1 MFFSSGRTSW
11 RLAVSRGSL
20 DLIGSV
26 FMGFQLTF
34 RLLGCDRIRDRT
46 FFSAGGRVFRLSS
59 SWVTLI
65 EFVVAIWN
73 CEGVFASLFV
83 EGEHVLKLKI
93 NLKTGQYC
101 KYSKLFWVGNNI
113 CTGKSG
119 EQFIEA
125 QFDGDFLL
133 GLVGDM
139 KRC

>member
-1 MFFSSGRTSW
+1 
-11 RLAVSRGSL
+11 
-20 DLIGSV
+20 
-26 FMGFQLTF
+26 MGFQLTF

-133 GLVGDM
+133 GLVGGH
-139 KRC
+139 REVVQHVGQGGLGLRSLCLRGVVFYELA